1 MMLSRFRSLSSS
13 SSSLLRRS
21 LSSSAAADPLLS
33 SSDTADR
40 SINMCTAINEAM
52 AAALAADER
61 WDCPRVARNLVFFY
75 LSSEEERNASIVSFL
90 SVSLSR
96 FAHTRARETQRTEE
110 RNARSLLK
118 ISTKTHQKKKSLL
131 KKKIIS
137 TLVFGEDVAFG
148 GVFRCTAG
156 LAPRFGARRVFN
168 TPLSEQGI
176 VGFGIG
182 AAAAGAIA
190 IAEVQFAD
198 YIFPAFDQIVNEAA
212 KMRYRSGGLFDCG
225 GLTIRA
231 PCGAVGHGGHYHS
244 QSPEAFFAHVPG
256 IKVVMPSGP
265 SEARGLLLGSILD
278 KNPVV
283 FLEPKMLYR
292 TSVERVPELHSTS
305 GIPPGGVGGSS
316 SGSESRIDQ
325 RDVIPLGKARTAREG
340 TDITMVGWGQQV
352 GVLLG
357 AAKELSDE
365 HGIEAEVIDLRS
377 ILPWDREAVFASVNK
392 TGKLLVSHEAPLT
405 GGFGAEVVSAAADAC
420 FLRLEAPPARVT
432 GWDTPFPCVLE
443 SAYLPGQ
450 ARVVEEALRLVK
462 F

>member
-1 MMLSRFRSLSSS
+1 M
-13 SSSLLRRS
+13 
-21 LSSSAAADPLLS
+21 
-33 SSDTADR
+33 
-40 SINMCTAINEAM
+40 
-52 AAALAADER
+52 
-61 WDCPRVARNLVFFY
+61 
-75 LSSEEERNASIVSFL
+75 
-90 SVSLSR
+90 
-96 FAHTRARETQRTEE
+96 
-110 RNARSLLK
+110 
-118 ISTKTHQKKKSLL
+118 
-131 KKKIIS
+131 
-137 TLVFGEDVAFG
+137 
-148 GVFRCTAG
+148 
-156 LAPRFGARRVFN
+156 
-168 TPLSEQGI
+168 
-176 VGFGIG
+176 
-182 AAAAGAIA
+182 
-190 IAEVQFAD
+190 QFAD

-265 SEARGLLLGSILD
+265 GEARGLLLGSILD

-292 TSVERVPELHSTS
+292 TSVENVPEL
-305 GIPPGGVGGSS
+305 INSS
-316 SGSESRIDQ
+316 NSNYINSNSNNKIDQ
-325 RDVIPLGKARTAREG
+325 RDVIPLGKARLARTG
-340 TDITMVGWGQQV
+340 SDITFVGWGQQV

-357 AAKELSDE
+357 AARQLSEE
-365 HGIEAEVIDLRS
+365 HGGIDAEVIDLRT
-377 ILPWDREAVFASVNK
+377 ILPWDREAVFASVEK
-392 TGKLLVSHEAPLT
+392 TGRLLVSHEAPLT
-405 GGFGAEVVSAAADAC
+405 GGFAAEVVSAVTDAC

>member
-1 MMLSRFRSLSSS
+1 MPSP
-13 SSSLLRRS
+13 
-21 LSSSAAADPLLS
+21 PLL
-33 SSDTADR
+33 
-40 SINMCTAINEAM
+40 
-52 AAALAADER
+52 
-61 WDCPRVARNLVFFY
+61 V
-75 LSSEEERNASIVSFL
+75 
-90 SVSLSR
+90 
-96 FAHTRARETQRTEE
+96 
-110 RNARSLLK
+110 
-118 ISTKTHQKKKSLL
+118 
-131 KKKIIS
+131 S

-182 AAAAGAIA
+182 AAAAGATA

-225 GLTIRA
+225 GLTVRA

-256 IKVVMPSGP
+256 IKVAMPSGP
-265 SEARGLLLGSILD
+265 REARGLLLGSIFD
-278 KNPVV
+278 ENPVV

-292 TSVERVPELHSTS
+292 TSVENVPSLRT
-305 GIPPGGVGGSS
+305 GAPPPLGGGASPPAGGGREKGGSRRAI
-316 SGSESRIDQ
+316 GTIDE
-325 RDVIPLGKARTAREG
+325 RDVIPLGLARTARPG
-340 TDITMVGWGQQV
+340 GDVTFVGWGQQV

-357 AAKELSDE
+357 AAEQLSEE
-365 HGIEAEVIDLRS
+365 HGVEAEVIDLRT
-377 ILPWDREAVFASVNK
+377 ILPWDREAVFASVER
-392 TGKLLVSHEAPLT
+392 TGRLLVSHEAPLT
-405 GGFGAEVVSAAADAC
+405 GGFAAEVVAAAADAC

-443 SAYLPGQ
+443 PAYLPGQ

>member
-1 MMLSRFRSLSSS
+1 MRH
-13 SSSLLRRS
+13 
-21 LSSSAAADPLLS
+21 A
-33 SSDTADR
+33 
-40 SINMCTAINEAM
+40 
-52 AAALAADER
+52 
-61 WDCPRVARNLVFFY
+61 
-75 LSSEEERNASIVSFL
+75 
-90 SVSLSR
+90 
-96 FAHTRARETQRTEE
+96 TEE
-110 RNARSLLK
+110 REREREREKTASQK
-118 ISTKTHQKKKSLL
+118 HTKNLSPFSSP
-131 KKKIIS
+131 S

-182 AAAAGAIA
+182 AAAAGATA

-225 GLTIRA
+225 GLTVRA

-256 IKVVMPSGP
+256 IKVAMPSGP
-265 SEARGLLLGSILD
+265 REARGLLLGSILD

-292 TSVERVPELHSTS
+292 TSVVNVPSLRTV
-305 GIPPGGVGGSS
+305 PLGGSVGG
-316 SGSESRIDQ
+316 GGKTNNGIDE
-325 RDVIPLGKARTAREG
+325 RDVIPLGLARTARTG
-340 TDITMVGWGQQV
+340 SDVTFVGWGQQV

-357 AAKELSDE
+357 AASQLSEE
-365 HGIEAEVIDLRS
+365 HGVEAEVIDLRT
-377 ILPWDREAVFASVNK
+377 ILPWDREAVFASVEK
-392 TGKLLVSHEAPLT
+392 TGRLLVSHEAPLT
-405 GGFGAEVVSAAADAC
+405 GGFAAEVVAAAADAC

-443 SAYLPGQ
+443 PAYLPGQ

>member
-1 MMLSRFRSLSSS
+1 MEKKTSHPPLPSTRF
-13 SSSLLRRS
+13 
-21 LSSSAAADPLLS
+21 SA
-33 SSDTADR
+33 
-40 SINMCTAINEAM
+40 
-52 AAALAADER
+52 
-61 WDCPRVARNLVFFY
+61 
-75 LSSEEERNASIVSFL
+75 
-90 SVSLSR
+90 
-96 FAHTRARETQRTEE
+96 
-110 RNARSLLK
+110 
-118 ISTKTHQKKKSLL
+118 
-131 KKKIIS
+131 
-137 TLVFGEDVAFG
+137 LVFGEDVAFG

-182 AAAAGAIA
+182 AAAAGATA

-198 YIFPAFDQIVNEAA
+198 YIFPAFNQIVNEAA

-225 GLTIRA
+225 GLTVRA
-231 PCGAVGHGGHYHS
+231 PCGAVGHGGLYHS

-265 SEARGLLLGSILD
+265 REARGLLLGSILD
-278 KNPVV
+278 RNPVI

-292 TSVERVPELHSTS
+292 TSVEGVAPLRGGEPPGAGSAGGRRGAGGAGS
-305 GIPPGGVGGSS
+305 GID
-316 SGSESRIDQ
+316 E
-325 RDVIPLGKARTAREG
+325 RDVIPLGEARTARAG
-340 TDITMVGWGQQV
+340 GDVTLVGWGQQV

-357 AAKELSDE
+357 AAGQLSEE
-365 HGIEAEVIDLRS
+365 HGVEAEVIDLRT
-377 ILPWDREAVFASVNK
+377 ILPWDREAVFASVEK
-392 TGKLLVSHEAPLT
+392 TGRLLVSHEAPLT
-405 GGFGAEVVSAAADAC
+405 GGFAAEVVSAAADAC

-443 SAYLPGQ
+443 PAYLPGQ

>member
-1 MMLSRFRSLSSS
+1 
-13 SSSLLRRS
+13 
-21 LSSSAAADPLLS
+21 
-33 SSDTADR
+33 
-40 SINMCTAINEAM
+40 MCTAINEAM
-52 AAALAADER
+52 AAALAADDR
-61 WDCPRVARNLVFFY
+61 CVAKT
-75 LSSEEERNASIVSFL
+75 NALENEKKKRTLDKGKKNSL
-90 SVSLSR
+90 LSLSL
-96 FAHTRARETQRTEE
+96 AWSNCIDPLPARHQERSSAVHPTQ
-110 RNARSLLK
+110 
-118 ISTKTHQKKKSLL
+118 L
-131 KKKIIS
+131 KKKILLLLLHLLHPKKKKTS

-156 LAPRFGARRVFN
+156 LATRFGGRRVFN

-182 AAAAGAIA
+182 AAASGATA

-256 IKVVMPSGP
+256 IKVAMPSGP
-265 SEARGLLLGSILD
+265 AEARGLLLGSIVD
-278 KNPVV
+278 ENPVV

-292 TSVERVPELHSTS
+292 TAVEKVAPLKMTTTTTTTTNNLQQQQQQQPSKLLS
-305 GIPPGGVGGSS
+305 A
-316 SGSESRIDQ
+316 IDAS
-325 RDVIPLGKARTAREG
+325 DVIPLGVARIARPG
-340 TDITMVGWGQQV
+340 ADVTMVAWGQQV

-357 AAKELSDE
+357 AARQLSEE
-365 HGIEAEVIDLRS
+365 HGVEAEVIDLRT
-377 ILPWDREAVFASVNK
+377 IVPWDRHTVFESVRK
-392 TGKLLVSHEAPLT
+392 TGRLLVSHEAPLT
-405 GGFGAEVVSAAADAC
+405 GGFAAEVVSAASDAC

-443 SAYLPGQ
+443 PAYLPGQ
-450 ARVVEEALRLVK
+450 ARVVDEALRLVR